1 MPFEIIRADITT
13 LDVDAIVNAANE
25 TLLGGGGV
33 DGAIHAAA
41 GPALLE
47 ECRTLG
53 GCTTGEAKITKGYQL
68 PARHVIHTVGP
79 IWKGGGH
86 GEEGLLRSCYK
97 ASLELASAHKL
108 ESIAFP
114 LISSGVYGY
123 PKDKA
128 IGVAISE
135 ISSFLLDHDMMVY
148 LVVFD
153 RKAFVLSE
161 KLFSSIS
168 SYIDDH
174 LVLEKRLANQRDV
187 YAYEEEQHYEPM
199 EESASVSVNI
209 FKEVARSSIS
219 STSTKKRSLN
229 DVLDE
234 LQETFSEHLLRLI
247 DIKGKTDVETY
258 KKANVD
264 RKLFSKIRGD
274 KHYRPSQSTAIA
286 FSIALELSLDETK
299 DLLQKAGFAL
309 SRSSKADLIIEFFI
323 REGNY
328 NIHEINEALFAFDE
342 PLLGV

>member
-13 LDVDAIVNAANE
+13 LDVDAIVNAANHS
-25 TLLGGGGV
+25 LLGGGGV

-47 ECRTLG
+47 ECRKLG
-53 GCTTGEAKITKGYQL
+53 GCKTGEAKITKGYQL

-79 IWKGGGH
+79 VWKDGSH

-97 ASLELASAHKL
+97 ASLVLAVKTKL

-135 ISSFLLDHDMMVY
+135 ISTFLLDHDMMVY

-153 RKAFVLSE
+153 RKAFVLTE

-168 SYIDDH
+168 SFIDDH
-174 LVLEKRLANQRDV
+174 LVLEKSLANQRDD
-187 YAYEEEQHYEPM
+187 YAYELDMHEEPM
-199 EESASVSVNI
+199 EESVSVSLNV
-209 FKEVARSSIS
+209 FKEVAYSH
-219 STSTKKRSLN
+219 TSNKKRSLN

-274 KHYRPSQSTAIA
+274 KHYRPSKSTAIA

>member
-13 LDVDAIVNAANE
+13 LDVDAIVNAANHS
-25 TLLGGGGV
+25 LLGGGGV

-47 ECRTLG
+47 ECRKLG
-53 GCTTGEAKITKGYQL
+53 GCKTGEAKITKGYQL

-79 IWKGGGH
+79 VWKGGGH
-86 GEEGLLRSCYK
+86 GEESLLRSCYK
-97 ASLELASAHKL
+97 TSLELASAYNL

-135 ISSFLLDHDMMVY
+135 ISTFLLDHDMMVY

-153 RKAFVLSE
+153 RKAFVLTE

-168 SYIDDH
+168 SFIDDH
-174 LVLEKRLANQRDV
+174 LVLEKSLANQRDD
-187 YAYEEEQHYEPM
+187 YAYELDMHEEPM
-199 EESASVSVNI
+199 EESVSVSFNV
-209 FKEVARSSIS
+209 FKEVAYSH
-219 STSTKKRSLN
+219 TSNKKRSLN

-274 KHYRPSQSTAIA
+274 KHYRPSKSTAIA

-328 NIHEINEALFAFDE
+328 NIHEINEALFAFNE

>member
-13 LDVDAIVNAANE
+13 LDVDAIVNAANHS
-25 TLLGGGGV
+25 LLGGGGV

-47 ECRTLG
+47 ECRKLG
-53 GCTTGEAKITKGYQL
+53 GCKTGEAKITKGYQL
-68 PARHVIHTVGP
+68 PACHVIHTVGP
-79 IWKGGGH
+79 VWKGGGH
-86 GEEGLLRSCYK
+86 GEESLLRSCYK
-97 ASLELASAHKL
+97 TSLELASAYNL

-135 ISSFLLDHDMMVY
+135 ISTFLLDHDMMVY

-153 RKAFVLSE
+153 RKAFVLTE

-168 SYIDDH
+168 SFIDDH
-174 LVLEKRLANQRDV
+174 LVLEKSLANQRDD
-187 YAYEEEQHYEPM
+187 YAYELDMHEEPM
-199 EESASVSVNI
+199 EESVSASLNV
-209 FKEVARSSIS
+209 FKEVAYSH
-219 STSTKKRSLN
+219 TSNKKRSLN

-274 KHYRPSQSTAIA
+274 KHYRPSKSTAIA

-328 NIHEINEALFAFDE
+328 NIHEINEALFAFNE